1 MSPGAAT
8 SLRVAVERRPRLYL
22 ALIGAAMVALNGLAI
37 GVHGRW
43 DADYAFV
50 AVVLIQGGVYLM
62 ATWVLGR
69 APRGAATVAVVLTIA
84 VVLRLSLLGEAPIH
98 STDIYRYVWDGR
110 VQAAGI
116 NPYRYIPADAALIG
130 LRDAEVYPR
139 INRASYAATIYP
151 PAAQGAFW
159 LFTRIAQ
166 TVWAVKLG
174 WLLLEAVA
182 VAVIARLLVRA
193 DRAPAELLLYA
204 WHPLPVWEIACE
216 GHVDAGMAAFLIFA
230 LGAWAGGRRLLT
242 GILLASSVLFK
253 PLTLA
258 ALPAFWRRWDWRA
271 PLAFLVACVLLYL
284 PYIGIGTGVIGFLPN
299 YASEE
304 GISSG
309 QGFLILRLAAM
320 LLGPLP
326 AAAPWV
332 YLGAGAVLLAGL
344 AIACI
349 SDPRRDATT
358 AARQAQILI
367 FAFLIV
373 LSPNYPWYFVVLV
386 PLGCLAPWLPARVL
400 TLLSGILYAAPPIDT
415 DWRTALVQSILY
427 GTVIAVLIFDAYTRR
442 RIPQRVQAKAN
453 IVP

>member
-22 ALIGAAMVALNGLAI
+22 ALTGVAMVALNGLAI
-37 GVHGRW
+37 GLHGRW

-50 AVVLIQGGVYLM
+50 GIVFVQGGIYLM
-62 ATWVLGR
+62 AARVLFG
-69 APRGAATVAVVLTIA
+69 APRGAASVAVVVA
-84 VVLRLSLLGEAPIH
+84 VAAALRLSVLGEAPMH
-98 STDIYRYVWDGR
+98 STDTYRYVWDGR

-116 NPYRYIPADAALIG
+116 NPYRYVPAAAALAG
-130 LRDAEVYPR
+130 LRDAEIYPR
-139 INRASYAATIYP
+139 INRANYAVTIYP
-151 PAAQGAFW
+151 PAAQAAFW
-159 LFTRIAQ
+159 LFTRIAE

-174 WLLLEAVA
+174 WLLLEAA
-182 VAVIARLLVRA
+182 AMAVIARLLVRA
-193 DRAPAELLLYA
+193 GRAPAELLLYA

-216 GHVDAGMAAFLIFA
+216 GHVDAGMVALLIFA
-230 LGAWAGGRRLLT
+230 LWAWAGGRRLLT
-242 GILLASSVLFK
+242 GVLLASSVLFK

-258 ALPAFWRRWDWRA
+258 ALPAFWRRWNWRT
-271 PLAFLVACVLLYL
+271 PLAFLAACALVYL
-284 PYIGIGTGVIGFLPN
+284 PYIGIGTGALGFLPS

-304 GISSG
+304 GISTG

-349 SDPRRDATT
+349 SDPRRDAIT

-373 LSPNYPWYFVVLV
+373 LSPNYPWYFVALV

-400 TLLSGILYAAPPIDT
+400 TLLSGILYAAPPIDA
-415 DWRTALVQSILY
+415 DRRAVLVQTILY
-427 GTVIAVLIFDAYTRR
+427 GTVIAVLIFDWYARR
-442 RIPQRVQAKAN
+442 RVHEGARAKAR

>member
-8 SLRVAVERRPRLYL
+8 SLRVAVERCPRLYL
-22 ALIGAAMVALNGLAI
+22 ALLGAAMVALNGLAI

-50 AVVLIQGGVYLM
+50 AVVLTQGGVYLM
-62 ATWVLGR
+62 ATRILFC
-69 APRGAATVAVVLTIA
+69 APRAAATVAVVVA
-84 VVLRLSLLGEAPIH
+84 VAAVLRLSVLGEAPMH
-98 STDIYRYVWDGR
+98 STDAYRYVWDGR

-116 NPYRYIPADAALIG
+116 NPYRYVPADAALAG
-130 LRDAEVYPR
+130 LRDVEIYPR
-139 INRASYAATIYP
+139 VNRANYAVTIYP

-159 LFTRIAQ
+159 LFTRIAE

-174 WLLLEAVA
+174 WLLLEAA
-182 VAVIARLLVRA
+182 AMAVIVRLLVRA
-193 DRAPAELLLYA
+193 GRSPAELLLYA
-204 WHPLPVWEIACE
+204 WHPLPVWEVACE
-216 GHVDAGMAAFLIFA
+216 GHVDAGMAALLIFA
-230 LGAWAGGRRLLT
+230 LWAWAGERRLLT

-258 ALPAFWRRWDWRA
+258 ALPAFWRRWDWRV
-271 PLAFLVACVLLYL
+271 PLAFIAATVLLYL
-284 PYIGIGTGVIGFLPN
+284 PYVGIGTGALGFLPN

-304 GISSG
+304 GISTG

-332 YLGAGAVLLAGL
+332 YLGAGVLLLAGL

-349 SDPRRDATT
+349 SDPRRDAIT

-386 PLGCLAPWLPARVL
+386 PLGCLAPWLPACVL
-400 TLLSGILYAAPPIDT
+400 TLLSVILYAAPPIDA
-415 DWRTALVQSILY
+415 DRHAVLVQSILY